1 MTENLVLKIKRM
13 HKNAKIPFYA
23 NPGDAGMDL
32 CSVASYLINPH
43 ERVLVATGWAVEV
56 PLGYEMQIRPRSGLA
71 LKEGIT
77 VLNTPGTVDSGYR
90 NEIGVILQNHSNN
103 QEFWNKTAWGAI
115 VQKQKKYVK
124 QNSLKVVTGRLLRF
138 ACRFYFCTFSRLS
151 YPHNFRTV

>member
-23 NPGDAGMDL
+23 KPGDAGMDL

-77 VLNTPGTVDSGYR
+77 VLNTPGTIDSGYR
-90 NEIGVILQNHSNN
+90 NEIGVILQNHSNKPYQVN
-103 QEFWNKTAWGAI
+103 EGDRIAQAVIKKVET
-115 VQKQKKYVK
+115 VQILEVDELSSSERGKGGFG
-124 QNSLKVVTGRLLRF
+124 STGKG
-138 ACRFYFCTFSRLS
+138 
-151 YPHNFRTV
+151 